1 MEFST
6 EIKLILS
13 SLLLITHTFWV
24 RYWRIKLSKEKKL
37 SNSLFSL
44 IGSLILLITGL
55 YGFFSESPIYV
66 LYAVVGMYLFRYIF
80 IPRGKPKTI

>member
-55 YGFFSESPIYV
+55 Y
-66 LYAVVGMYLFRYIF
+66 
-80 IPRGKPKTI
+80 